1 MPPRG
6 APARSQASEM
16 HGDLAG
22 IFKDNLISGAMLL
35 RLDSGKLHALGVAN
49 PFHREALL
57 ERISSLRLSSS
68 VDAPTLATTSA
79 SVLAPAASAPA
90 ALASSAA
97 RAPAPAPA
105 TAPAPAL
112 APAPAPAPALKPA
125 RNVASPAAAGA
136 PPVGSGGEGES
147 ALAVALNVLS
157 IAEGLPFAK
166 PVAEAVKLIL
176 SGVLNA
182 RVNKRACGALG
193 GTVGSL
199 ARLMQQALPSL
210 IQGGRTKSDLPFWCD
225 DSFTMPTASLPLAR
239 PLPLVVAILRPP
251 TSIALRP
258 PTPP

>member
-1 MPPRG
+1 MHVPPRLRRC
-6 APARSQASEM
+6 AQVSQR
-16 HGDLAG
+16 HPL
-22 IFKDNLISGAMLL
+22 
-35 RLDSGKLHALGVAN
+35 
-49 PFHREALL
+49 
-57 ERISSLRLSSS
+57 
-68 VDAPTLATTSA
+68 
-79 SVLAPAASAPA
+79 LAPAFRARPTDGVALLSLDDGWLEQDLGITDPAQRRALLLDVQALKDAAARRGGLAVATSAAASALLSGGGGEGGGM
-90 ALASSAA
+90 LAEMTGGAVGG
-97 RAPAPAPA
+97 
-105 TAPAPAL
+105 L
-112 APAPAPAPALKPA
+112 
-125 RNVASPAAAGA
+125 VAAAAGA
-136 PPVGSGGEGES
+136 LGEAGDAVES